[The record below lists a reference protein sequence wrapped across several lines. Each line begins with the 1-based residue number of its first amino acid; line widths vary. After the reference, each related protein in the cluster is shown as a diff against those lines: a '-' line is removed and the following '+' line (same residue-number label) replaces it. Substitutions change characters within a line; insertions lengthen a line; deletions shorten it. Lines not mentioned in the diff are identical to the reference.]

1 VEEVFA
7 SSMNDRDL
15 AELIKRYEKIDEAY
29 QIAREARY
37 NLGAEIRMVMNQ
49 RGASLFAF
57 ENIELKLGL
66 GKAEYNPDKLLPLL
80 EMDQSAELAN
90 KARTTVT
97 YEKWDGRVLNKIKQ
111 LGDEYTQIVED
122 ATERGLSKIEI
133 TRKGIA

>member
-1 VEEVFA
+1 MEEVFA

-15 AELIKRYEKIDEAY
+15 AELIKRYENIDQAY
-29 QIAREARY
+29 QSAKNARY

-49 RGASLFAF
+49 RDSILFIGDD
-57 ENIELKLGL
+57 IELKMGI
-66 GKAEYNPDKLLPLL
+66 GKAEYNPDKLKPLL

-111 LGDEYTQIVED
+111 LGGEYTQIIED

-133 TRKGIA
+133 TKKGD

>member
-1 VEEVFA
+1 MEEVFA

-15 AELIKRYEKIDEAY
+15 AELIKRYENIDQAY
-29 QIAREARY
+29 QSAKNARY

-49 RGASLFAF
+49 RDSVLFIGDD
-57 ENIELKLGL
+57 IELKMGI

-111 LGDEYTQIVED
+111 LGGEYTQIIED
-122 ATERGLSKIEI
+122 ATERGLPKIEI
-133 TRKGIA
+133 TKKGD

>member
-15 AELIKRYEKIDEAY
+15 AELIKRYENIDQAY
-29 QIAREARY
+29 QSAKNARY

-49 RGASLFAF
+49 RDSILFIGDD
-57 ENIELKLGL
+57 IELKMGI
-66 GKAEYNPDKLLPLL
+66 GKAEYNPDKLKPLL

-111 LGDEYTQIVED
+111 LGGEYTQIVED

-133 TRKGIA
+133 TKKGD

>member
-1 VEEVFA
+1 MEEVFA

-15 AELIKRYEKIDEAY
+15 AELIKRYENIDQAY
-29 QIAREARY
+29 QSAKKARY

-49 RGASLFAF
+49 RDSVLFIGDD
-57 ENIELKLGL
+57 IELKMGI
-66 GKAEYNPDKLLPLL
+66 GKAEYNPDKLKPLL

-111 LGDEYTQIVED
+111 LGGEYTQIIED

-133 TRKGIA
+133 TKKGD

>member
-1 VEEVFA
+1 MEEVFA

-15 AELIKRYEKIDEAY
+15 AELIKRYENIDQAY
-29 QIAREARY
+29 QSAKNARY

-49 RGASLFAF
+49 RDSILFIGDD
-57 ENIELKLGL
+57 IELKMGI
-66 GKAEYNPDKLLPLL
+66 GKAEYNPDKLKPLL

-111 LGDEYTQIVED
+111 LGGEYTQIVED

-133 TRKGIA
+133 TKKGD

>member
-1 VEEVFA
+1 MEEVFA

-15 AELIKRYEKIDEAY
+15 AELIKRYENIDQAY
-29 QIAREARY
+29 QSAKNARY

-49 RGASLFAF
+49 RDSVLFIGDD
-57 ENIELKLGL
+57 IELKMGI
-66 GKAEYNPDKLLPLL
+66 GKAEYNPDKLKPLL

-111 LGDEYTQIVED
+111 LGGEYTQIIED

-133 TRKGIA
+133 TKKGD

>member
-1 VEEVFA
+1 MEEVFA

-15 AELIKRYEKIDEAY
+15 AELIKRYENIDQAY
-29 QIAREARY
+29 QSAKNARY

-49 RGASLFAF
+49 RDSVLFIGDD
-57 ENIELKLGL
+57 IELKMGI
-66 GKAEYNPDKLLPLL
+66 GKAEYNPDKLKPLL

-111 LGDEYTQIVED
+111 LGGEYTQIIED
-122 ATERGLSKIEI
+122 ATERGLPKIEF
-133 TRKGIA
+133 TKKGD

>member
-1 VEEVFA
+1 MEEVFA

-15 AELIKRYEKIDEAY
+15 AELIKRYENIDQAY
-29 QIAREARY
+29 QSAKNARY

-49 RGASLFAF
+49 RDSILFIGDD
-57 ENIELKLGL
+57 IELKMGI
-66 GKAEYNPDKLLPLL
+66 GKAEYNPDKLKPLL

-111 LGDEYTQIVED
+111 LGGEYTQIIED
-122 ATERGLSKIEI
+122 ATERGLPKIEI
-133 TRKGIA
+133 TKKGD

>member
-1 VEEVFA
+1 MEEVFA

-15 AELIKRYEKIDEAY
+15 AELIKRYENIDQAY
-29 QIAREARY
+29 QSAKNARY

-49 RGASLFAF
+49 RDSVLFIGDD
-57 ENIELKLGL
+57 IELKMGI
-66 GKAEYNPDKLLPLL
+66 GKAEYNPDKLNPLL

-97 YEKWDGRVLNKIKQ
+97 YEKWEGRVLNKIKQ
-111 LGDEYTQIVED
+111 LGGEYTQIIED

-133 TRKGIA
+133 TKKGD

>member
-1 VEEVFA
+1 MEEVFA

-15 AELIKRYEKIDEAY
+15 AELIKRYENIDQAY
-29 QIAREARY
+29 QSAKNARY

-49 RGASLFAF
+49 RDSVLFIGDD
-57 ENIELKLGL
+57 IELKMGI
-66 GKAEYNPDKLLPLL
+66 GKAEYNPDKLKPLL

-111 LGDEYTQIVED
+111 LGGEYTQIIED
-122 ATERGLSKIEI
+122 ATEGGLPKIEF
-133 TRKGIA
+133 TKKGD

>member
-1 VEEVFA
+1 MEEVFA

-15 AELIKRYEKIDEAY
+15 AELIKRYENIDQAY
-29 QIAREARY
+29 QSAKNARY

-49 RGASLFAF
+49 RDSVLFIGDD
-57 ENIELKLGL
+57 IELKMGI
-66 GKAEYNPDKLLPLL
+66 GKAEYNPDKLKPLL

-111 LGDEYTQIVED
+111 LGGEYTQIIED
-122 ATERGLSKIEI
+122 ATERGLPKIEI
-133 TRKGIA
+133 TKKGD